1 MVYPPKKL
9 NRSFFNRP
17 SLEVATDLIGKILV
31 FGNRKAIITETE
43 AYIGTDD
50 PACHAARGLTERT
63 KVMFG
68 PAGYSYV
75 YLIYGMYHCLNFV
88 TEEEGFPA
96 AILIRGARLLED
108 TAVYL
113 NGPGKLC
120 RFLQINKSHNNID
133 ITTSEDFYVLD
144 SGLALP
150 HIATPRIG
158 IKQGLDKLWRYVANG
173 DKNDHNLRNKKP
185 G

>member
-1 MVYPPKKL
+1 
-9 NRSFFNRP
+9 
-17 SLEVATDLIGKILV
+17 
-31 FGNRKAIITETE
+31 
-43 AYIGTDD
+43 
-50 PACHAARGLTERT
+50 
-63 KVMFG
+63 
-68 PAGYSYV
+68 
-75 YLIYGMYHCLNFV
+75 MYHCLNFV